1 MRKVPN
7 LNILL
12 LLDSSRGLLLI
23 LLNSCSY
30 SWTPSPTPGLLLLD
44 FYSWTATPG
53 LLLHSFSWTST
64 PTHTPWQNFK
74 EPIFVRWHVRFTA
87 VFFKP
92 LSELRYRRFS
102 SQKSVDFSFFS
113 SMENPSLRTINFK
126 IKRGMKGTVV
136 NQTCHGR
143 SPELG
148 LQSIL
153 WIYYCYPC
161 RFFKMYCASRWWSVH
176 SPLEHCLNLIL
187 AELTVESRTMW
198 NDYCILYSLLCLNSF
213 SIL

>member
-1 MRKVPN
+1 M
-7 LNILL
+7 
-12 LLDSSRGLLLI
+12 DSF
-23 LLNSCSY
+23 SY
-30 SWTPSPTPGLLLLD
+30 SWTPSP
-44 FYSWTATPG
+44 TPG

-64 PTHTPWQNFK
+64 PTHTPSLIHNPWHNFK
-74 EPIFVRWHVRFTA
+74 EPIFARCDVRFTA

-102 SQKSVDFSFFS
+102 SQKCVYFSFFS
-113 SMENPSLRTINFK
+113 AMENPSLRIINFK

-136 NQTCHGR
+136 NQTCHFINGR

-176 SPLEHCLNLIL
+176 SPLEHCLNPIL

-198 NDYCILYSLLCLNSF
+198 NDYCILYLFYCLNSL